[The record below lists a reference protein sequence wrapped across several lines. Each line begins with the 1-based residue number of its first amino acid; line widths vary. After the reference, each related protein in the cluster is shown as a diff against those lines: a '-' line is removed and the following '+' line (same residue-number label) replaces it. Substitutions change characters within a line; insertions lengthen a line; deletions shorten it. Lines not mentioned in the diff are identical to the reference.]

1 MIYDVEGLTLREN
14 RRSIAIAGCI
24 LGNLVDGY
32 GVVAVAFIGKAIEQ
46 VWHLDPAMLGLVFA
60 SGPAGMMV
68 GSLVISPFA
77 DRFGRRKVAL
87 TSLLLVA
94 IGMFSAALSLNV
106 WQLLGALALTGLG
119 IGGVLA
125 TLNTVVAEIAPPARR
140 NMVMAI
146 FSSGYPLGSTL
157 AGGFAIGLM
166 AHFGWPVVF
175 VIGGVLA
182 SFVFLVNLFSLP
194 EPSGGALRPRA
205 DGKAVGRPLSAGQRG
220 ATIAICLA
228 FFFNMVSFYFIL
240 LWTTRLT
247 LALGVPETVG
257 AMAMMIVNIGSLA
270 GPFLF
275 GALADR
281 FGLVRVAGL
290 YFVGFG
296 AAIALFAWTTSAIW
310 MIYAVAA
317 LIGLLMA
324 GAMTSLYASTPLIF
338 PAEVRAG
345 GTGLAIGIG
354 RLGATVGPML
364 AGLALQ
370 FGVGRSGIYMLFAI
384 PPLLVAALLMSGR
397 IAPATHL
404 KPQGA

>member
-1 MIYDVEGLTLREN
+1 M
-14 RRSIAIAGCI
+14 
-24 LGNLVDGY
+24 VDGY
-32 GVVAVAFIGKAIEQ
+32 GVVAVAFIGKAIER

-60 SGPAGMMV
+60 AGPAGMMI

-77 DRFGRRKVAL
+77 DRLGRRKVAL
-87 TSLLLVA
+87 ASLLLVA
-94 IGMFSAALSLNV
+94 ISMFCAALAGNV
-106 WQLLGALALTGLG
+106 WQLLAALAVTGLG

-125 TLNTVVAEIAPPARR
+125 TLNTVVAEIAPPERR

-166 AHFGWPVVF
+166 AKFGWPVVF
-175 VIGGVLA
+175 VIGGTLA
-182 SFVFLVNLFSLP
+182 TLVFFFNLFSLP
-194 EPSGGALRPRA
+194 EPPRGALPARGDDDTSWRPFGPKQRA
-205 DGKAVGRPLSAGQRG
+205 
-220 ATIAICLA
+220 ATVAICLA
-228 FFFNMVSFYFIL
+228 FFLNMISFYFIL

-247 LALGVPETVG
+247 IAIGVPENVG
-257 AMAMMIVNIGSLA
+257 ATAMTIVNLASLV

-281 FGLVRVAGL
+281 FGLIRVAGL

-296 AAIALFAWTTSAIW
+296 GAIALFAGATTDLWVIY
-310 MIYAVAA
+310 MIAA

-338 PAEVRAG
+338 PAKVRAA

-370 FGVGRSGIYMLFAI
+370 IGIGRPGLYLLFAI
-384 PPLLVAALLMSGR
+384 PPILVAILLMSGR
-397 IAPATHL
+397 IAPATTIN
-404 KPQGA
+404 KEI